1 MAGGLFGAAKN
12 MARSSCPPPP
22 AEIPFDQVTSHY
34 HQSAFRP
41 ALFGMLPALTARRSS
56 LSDRTVALLLQGLLW
71 VLLTGFYYAWYH
83 RPNFSC
89 EHAWALVLTE
99 VSYGIILFN
108 SLVYLIIP
116 RWLLRGRYWLALAGG
131 VGLCVLYRLWDFGAT
146 LLMAHFLPAN
156 STLVRHM
163 QYYNSP
169 AALKKSFTT
178 FEGLVSLLYGPL
190 VSTMFPVIISFLA
203 YALIVN
209 RRQLVLESAQFKL
222 ELSYVKAQLN
232 PQFLFNTLSHLQG
245 LTRAHDPRAGD
256 VVLHLADLL
265 RYTLY
270 ETDADR
276 VPLARELEFLEDY
289 LALERLRYPAATIDH
304 AVTGPVAT
312 QRLAP
317 LVLQPFYE
325 QACTALASAGARLTS
340 AVRVEDQALTLT
352 LSRQL
357 TSAAPELPYRAAPAI
372 VAAERRLQLQ
382 YPGRHTLHVQE
393 NGPTLHL
400 TLQLLL

>member
-1 MAGGLFGAAKN
+1 
-12 MARSSCPPPP
+12 
-22 AEIPFDQVTSHY
+22 
-34 HQSAFRP
+34 
-41 ALFGMLPALTARRSS
+41 MLPALTARRPP

-83 RPNFSC
+83 RPNFSF
-89 EHAWALVLTE
+89 EHAWALVLAE
-99 VSYGIILFN
+99 VSYGIVLFN

-116 RWLLRGRYWLALAGG
+116 RWLLRGRHGLALAGG

-156 STLVRHM
+156 SDLVRHM

-169 AALKKSFTT
+169 AALKTSFTT
-178 FEGLVSLLYGPL
+178 FGGLISLLYGPL

-209 RRQLVLESAQFKL
+209 RRQLALESAQFKL

-245 LTRAHDPRAGD
+245 LTRARDPRAGD

-304 AVTGPVAT
+304 AVTGAVAA

-325 QACTALASAGARLTS
+325 QACGALASAGARLTS

-357 TSAAPELPYRAAPAI
+357 PPPASGLPYRTAPAI

-393 NGPTLHL
+393 SGPTLHL